1 MSITASRE
9 RGPRLHKVREI
20 IFTFTALYI
29 RLAGGRQVKGDTV
42 PLFLCKE
49 AENGR
54 VGNSRD

>member
-1 MSITASRE
+1 MSITACRE

-42 PLFLCKE
+42 PLFYARKLKM
-49 AENGR
+49 A
-54 VGNSRD
+54 V